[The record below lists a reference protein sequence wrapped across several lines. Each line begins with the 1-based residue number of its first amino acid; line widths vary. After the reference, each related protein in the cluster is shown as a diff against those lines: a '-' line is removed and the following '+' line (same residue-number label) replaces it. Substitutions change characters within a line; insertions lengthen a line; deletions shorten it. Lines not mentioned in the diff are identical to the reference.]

1 MKKTSTTNILA
12 KIFKKTPE
20 KKVKKKTK
28 PKVAKKSTPPK
39 AKVVKKN
46 IPVKKTKTKKVTAT
60 KIKKNLKTVSKKAA
74 PEKVEIKTD
83 NLRISKS
90 NEVKPEI
97 KKVKKQE
104 TEKREYKVKDYV
116 VYPKHGVGQITEF
129 KKINIGGIDVETYVL
144 KFEKDKANGMV
155 PVNKQSHLRPL
166 ATINQV
172 NKCISILKSKPKIK
186 RSMWS
191 RRAQEYEA
199 KISSGKIYE
208 LAEVVRDLNKGDDLM
223 VDQSYSERQ
232 LFEKAYER
240 ILSEFQI
247 VMGVSLEDTQKK
259 LDKALKRNL
268 EGQPKTIA
276 APTKIKDP
284 AADPDADSVQIT
296 DTENLTSGD
305 QLQAVER
312 VLKRTRGIASY
323 EIISEKKLI
332 GLLEPWLGTGNV
344 TADLPIPVMIDVILN
359 PEKRFNEKGLRIELS
374 AVAPGAKLDTHGRWR
389 QNLERGLQTMRILA
403 GLILMLVTIA
413 TATVIIFATR
423 AGLGTNKETVE
434 VLHLIG
440 AHDKFISRQFERQ
453 FLTLSLLSCI
463 IGYGA
468 AAGIFHMLF
477 ILMTDMEDMQF
488 YLLLLGVP
496 FLSILMTWLIIRN
509 FVIRTLAKAL

>member
-1 MKKTSTTNILA
+1 MSKISTKNILK
-12 KIFKKTPE
+12 KIFKGKPE
-20 KKVKKKTK
+20 KKVKKK
-28 PKVAKKSTPPK
+28 VAVK
-39 AKVVKKN
+39 KVVKTKK
-46 IPVKKTKTKKVTAT
+46 ITKDKIKKTKKVVAKKTKKVTKKITPKPIKLKKTIKVSESKEET
-60 KIKKNLKTVSKKAA
+60 KV
-74 PEKVEIKTD
+74 D

-104 TEKREYKVKDYV
+104 TEKREYKIKDHV

-129 KKINIGGIDVETYVL
+129 KKINIGGIDVETYVI

-247 VMGVSLEDTQKK
+247 VLNISLEDTQKK

-268 EGQPKTIA
+268 SGQAQPVASAPKSSTTEL
-276 APTKIKDP
+276 PVEEP
-284 AADPDADSVQIT
+284 IT
-296 DTENLTSGD
+296 DSDENLD
-305 QLQAVER
+305 E
-312 VLKRTRGIASY
+312 
-323 EIISEKKLI
+323 
-332 GLLEPWLGTGNV
+332 
-344 TADLPIPVMIDVILN
+344 
-359 PEKRFNEKGLRIELS
+359 
-374 AVAPGAKLDTHGRWR
+374 
-389 QNLERGLQTMRILA
+389 
-403 GLILMLVTIA
+403 
-413 TATVIIFATR
+413 
-423 AGLGTNKETVE
+423 
-434 VLHLIG
+434 
-440 AHDKFISRQFERQ
+440 
-453 FLTLSLLSCI
+453 
-463 IGYGA
+463 
-468 AAGIFHMLF
+468 
-477 ILMTDMEDMQF
+477 
-488 YLLLLGVP
+488 
-496 FLSILMTWLIIRN
+496 
-509 FVIRTLAKAL
+509 

>member
-28 PKVAKKSTPPK
+28 VKTVKKSTAPK
-39 AKVVKKN
+39 AKVVKK
-46 IPVKKTKTKKVTAT
+46 TKAIKVAVT

-74 PEKVEIKTD
+74 PAKVDIKTD

-104 TEKREYKVKDYV
+104 TEKKEYKVKDYV

-268 EGQPKTIA
+268 ESQAKAVP
-276 APTKIKDP
+276 APTKIKEP
-284 AADPDADSVQIT
+284 ATEPDTDSEPIT
-296 DTENLTSGD
+296 DTED
-305 QLQAVER
+305 
-312 VLKRTRGIASY
+312 
-323 EIISEKKLI
+323 
-332 GLLEPWLGTGNV
+332 
-344 TADLPIPVMIDVILN
+344 
-359 PEKRFNEKGLRIELS
+359 
-374 AVAPGAKLDTHGRWR
+374 
-389 QNLERGLQTMRILA
+389 
-403 GLILMLVTIA
+403 
-413 TATVIIFATR
+413 
-423 AGLGTNKETVE
+423 
-434 VLHLIG
+434 
-440 AHDKFISRQFERQ
+440 
-453 FLTLSLLSCI
+453 
-463 IGYGA
+463 
-468 AAGIFHMLF
+468 
-477 ILMTDMEDMQF
+477 
-488 YLLLLGVP
+488 
-496 FLSILMTWLIIRN
+496 
-509 FVIRTLAKAL
+509 

>member
-20 KKVKKKTK
+20 KKVKKKVVAKVTKK
-28 PKVAKKSTPPK
+28 PKT
-39 AKVVKKN
+39 KVVKKTL
-46 IPVKKTKTKKVTAT
+46 PAKKVKVA
-60 KIKKNLKTVSKKAA
+60 KIKKNLKTASTKSI
-74 PEKVEIKTD
+74 PQKVEVKSD

-104 TEKREYKVKDYV
+104 TEKKEYKVKDYV

-129 KKINIGGIDVETYVL
+129 KKINIGGITVETYVL

-166 ATINQV
+166 ASINQV

-191 RRAQEYEA
+191 RRAQEYES

-247 VMGVSLEDTQKK
+247 VMNVPLEDAQKK

-268 EGQPKTIA
+268 EVQVKAITTPAK
-276 APTKIKDP
+276 AP
-284 AADPDADSVQIT
+284 
-296 DTENLTSGD
+296 E
-305 QLQAVER
+305 
-312 VLKRTRGIASY
+312 
-323 EIISEKKLI
+323 
-332 GLLEPWLGTGNV
+332 
-344 TADLPIPVMIDVILN
+344 
-359 PEKRFNEKGLRIELS
+359 
-374 AVAPGAKLDTHGRWR
+374 AVAPEPESIPDT
-389 QNLERGLQTMRILA
+389 
-403 GLILMLVTIA
+403 
-413 TATVIIFATR
+413 
-423 AGLGTNKETVE
+423 
-434 VLHLIG
+434 
-440 AHDKFISRQFERQ
+440 
-453 FLTLSLLSCI
+453 
-463 IGYGA
+463 
-468 AAGIFHMLF
+468 
-477 ILMTDMEDMQF
+477 ED
-488 YLLLLGVP
+488 
-496 FLSILMTWLIIRN
+496 
-509 FVIRTLAKAL
+509 

>member
-1 MKKTSTTNILA
+1 MSKISTKNILK
-12 KIFKKTPE
+12 KIFKGKTE
-20 KKVKKKTK
+20 TKVKKKVSKKVSKKIVKAKKVKKIATKKTK
-28 PKVAKKSTPPK
+28 VALKKTLPK
-39 AKVVKKN
+39 A
-46 IPVKKTKTKKVTAT
+46 TKTKKIT
-60 KIKKNLKTVSKKAA
+60 KTTQIKEEA
-74 PEKVEIKTD
+74 KVD

-104 TEKREYKVKDYV
+104 TEKREYKIKDHI

-129 KKINIGGIDVETYVL
+129 KKINIGGIDVETYVI

-247 VMGVSLEDTQKK
+247 VLNVSLEDTQKK

-268 EGQPKTIA
+268 GGQTQATITAPKS
-276 APTKIKDP
+276 P
-284 AADPDADSVQIT
+284 ATELPVEEPISDAD
-296 DTENLTSGD
+296 
-305 QLQAVER
+305 
-312 VLKRTRGIASY
+312 
-323 EIISEKKLI
+323 
-332 GLLEPWLGTGNV
+332 EP
-344 TADLPIPVMIDVILN
+344 
-359 PEKRFNEKGLRIELS
+359 IE
-374 AVAPGAKLDTHGRWR
+374 
-389 QNLERGLQTMRILA
+389 E
-403 GLILMLVTIA
+403 
-413 TATVIIFATR
+413 
-423 AGLGTNKETVE
+423 
-434 VLHLIG
+434 
-440 AHDKFISRQFERQ
+440 
-453 FLTLSLLSCI
+453 
-463 IGYGA
+463 
-468 AAGIFHMLF
+468 
-477 ILMTDMEDMQF
+477 
-488 YLLLLGVP
+488 
-496 FLSILMTWLIIRN
+496 
-509 FVIRTLAKAL
+509 